1 MLQDLVGLWTYW
13 WDQLLNYYRVNP
25 LVFVVMYSAKSVVF
39 WWTVVLI
46 VQRARRRDWDSLPGL
61 VLLNV
66 STNVS
71 PWVYVWFCG
80 RNLPGW
86 YPYMVYALA
95 AYGLGWLVWY
105 VRRKLRQFAGPE
117 PVLRRPARKRS
128 PGRRRSPKRS
138 R

>member
-1 MLQDLVGLWTYW
+1 MWAYW
-13 WDQLLNYYRVNP
+13 WDQLLNHYQVNP
-25 LVFVVMYSAKSVVF
+25 LVFIVMYSAKSVVY

-71 PWVYVWFCG
+71 PWAYVGLCG

-95 AYGLGWLVWY
+95 AYGLAWLVWY

-117 PVLRRPARKRS
+117 PEIPIRSRKRR
-128 PGRRRSPKRS
+128 PGRRRSAKRS

>member
-1 MLQDLVGLWTYW
+1 MWAYW
-13 WDQLLNYYRVNP
+13 WDQLLNHYQVNP
-25 LVFVVMYSAKSVVF
+25 LVFIVMYSAKSVVY

-71 PWVYVWFCG
+71 PWAYVGLCG

-95 AYGLGWLVWY
+95 AYGLAWLVWY

-117 PVLRRPARKRS
+117 PEIPVLSRKRRPQ
-128 PGRRRSPKRS
+128 RRRSAKRS